1 MRAALREGHA
11 DEKREH
17 EAAIARLKAEYDR
30 LQNRIYAMYVDK
42 LDGRV
47 DTAFFE
53 RMSAEWRAEQDR
65 CLREIERHQSAD
77 QSYMVEGVRLL
88 ELARN
93 AQRLFQKQEPR
104 EKRRLLNFLVSN
116 CSWKGGELTSTLRQ
130 PFDSLA
136 QAAAA
141 QRRRRRTG
149 DRNRRKERVGWGTWI
164 RTRTARSRA
173 ESSTVKLSPKATRRG
188 IGGGLRPVKQAG
200 RCKAR

>member
-1 MRAALREGHA
+1 LRESHA

-17 EAAIARLKAEYDR
+17 EAAIARLKIEYDR
-30 LQNRIYAMYVDK
+30 LQNRIYGHVRGQARRSGGYR
-42 LDGRV
+42 LLG
-47 DTAFFE
+47 

-116 CSWKGGELTSTLRQ
+116 CSRKGGELTSTLRQ
-130 PFDSLA
+130 PSDFLAQTAAIAA
-136 QAAAA
+136 QAAA
-141 QRRRRRTG
+141 
-149 DRNRRKERVGWGTWI
+149 NRRSESAKRESWLGDLDSNQDCSVQ
-164 RTRTARSRA
+164 SR
-173 ESSTVKLSPKATRRG
+173 EFYR
-188 IGGGLRPVKQAG
+188 
-200 RCKAR
+200 